1 MATCILD
8 QQAHRPVPDPR
19 LYLLISP
26 KTLII
31 RVHSA
36 IPVQQKLI
44 ESAELGA
51 ASKYVYLTTRSLVL
65 VIIKWISLGEI

>member
-8 QQAHRPVPDPR
+8 QQTHRPVPDPH
-19 LYLLISP
+19 LYLLILP
-26 KTLII
+26 KALII

-51 ASKYVYLTTRSLVL
+51 ASKYVYLATRSLVL
-65 VIIKWISLGEI
+65 VIIKWISFGEI